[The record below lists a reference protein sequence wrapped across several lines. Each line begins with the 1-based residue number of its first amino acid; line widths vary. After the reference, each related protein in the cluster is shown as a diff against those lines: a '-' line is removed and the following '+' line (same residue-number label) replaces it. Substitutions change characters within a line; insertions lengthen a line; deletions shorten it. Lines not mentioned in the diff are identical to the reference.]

1 MDNNDSQ
8 KVYSEEHAKGGTSG
22 LIVSALRSPGIL
34 NKLERSQGAHKT
46 TTEMIGNKDM
56 KKTERTRPV
65 WLEINLD
72 RLTSNFT
79 ELKKIVDEKA
89 KFMAIVKGNAYGHGA
104 VAICMEF
111 NNMGVDMLGVAM
123 ISEAVELRKN
133 EVKGPIL
140 VLGHTQQDLLK
151 LVLDYDITQT
161 VYNFEDAKALSDLA
175 RERSKMVTVHLKVD
189 SGMNRIGFL
198 PNEAS
203 IDEIEKISRLP
214 NLDLEGIF
222 THFASADEADKTYTR
237 DQFNNY
243 EWVVKNLEERNI
255 RFPLRHVSNGPAMLD
270 LPEYN
275 LDMVR
280 CGVMLYG
287 YFDSDEVDQDRV
299 EISKV
304 MALKAK
310 ISNIKTVPAN
320 TGISYGIEFTTSR
333 PSVIATLPLGYAD
346 GYPRALY
353 KNGGHVLVNGNKA
366 PIVGRICMDQMMID
380 VTDAGEVNAGD
391 EVTLFGAD
399 HDNCM
404 QIEDIAPL
412 AGTIHAEVISNMNRR
427 IPRIYLK
434 NNEVVGMRDYL
445 LD

>member
-8 KVYSEEHAKGGTSG
+8 NVYSEEHAKGGTSG

-34 NKLERSQGAHKT
+34 NKLEWSQGAHKT

-222 THFASADEADKTYTR
+222 THFA
-237 DQFNNY
+237 
-243 EWVVKNLEERNI
+243 
-255 RFPLRHVSNGPAMLD
+255 
-270 LPEYN
+270 
-275 LDMVR
+275 
-280 CGVMLYG
+280 
-287 YFDSDEVDQDRV
+287 
-299 EISKV
+299 
-304 MALKAK
+304 
-310 ISNIKTVPAN
+310 
-320 TGISYGIEFTTSR
+320 
-333 PSVIATLPLGYAD
+333 
-346 GYPRALY
+346 
-353 KNGGHVLVNGNKA
+353 
-366 PIVGRICMDQMMID
+366 
-380 VTDAGEVNAGD
+380 
-391 EVTLFGAD
+391 
-399 HDNCM
+399 
-404 QIEDIAPL
+404 
-412 AGTIHAEVISNMNRR
+412 
-427 IPRIYLK
+427 
-434 NNEVVGMRDYL
+434 
-445 LD
+445 